1 MLLVSNVLLLKS
13 KLLSS
18 SLQVASPHGANEN
31 NWRLER
37 WIATSLPRV
46 RGSPKK
52 RSTNPLNE
60 LGTSKLIK
68 KNIIVH
74 HRS

>member
-37 WIATSLPRV
+37 WIATQPPESQGL
-46 RGSPKK
+46 
-52 RSTNPLNE
+52 T
-60 LGTSKLIK
+60 
-68 KNIIVH
+68 
-74 HRS
+74 

>member
-1 MLLVSNVLLLKS
+1 MKTTGD
-13 KLLSS
+13 LSVG
-18 SLQVASPHGANEN
+18 LQHD
-31 NWRLER
+31 
-37 WIATSLPRV
+37 SLPRV

-74 HRS
+74 YRS